1 MRETVFKADGVQ
13 GKRCFFSLPFKMTFI
28 CWCLAD
34 PSAEQHHV
42 DESERAGEMGGIYLF
57 CVISLLHLFF
67 LYVLVC
73 VSVGFEIHAMNIL

>member
-1 MRETVFKADGVQ
+1 MIYF
-13 GKRCFFSLPFKMTFI
+13 LPFKMTFI

-34 PSAEQHHV
+34 PSAEQHYV
-42 DESERAGEMGGIYLF
+42 GESHCAGEMGGIYLF

-73 VSVGFEIHAMNIL
+73 VSVGSGIHATNILQKLSS